1 MSEESIAPDVVA
13 LTRAF
18 CGAAGRVDDEMSF
31 YGPDP
36 VYDVSPMGIGVFQ
49 GRDAIR
55 SFLADWMSSYD
66 GYQEDVE
73 EIVDF
78 GNGIAFA
85 AVRESGRP
93 TGSTTDTRTHST
105 YGFVIVW
112 IDGKIARMT
121 AYPDTGEARAAAER
135 LAEALARRRQGDPVT
150 PTGKFPQSRST

>member
-1 MSEESIAPDVVA
+1 MTEESSTPDVVA

-18 CGAAGRVDDEMSF
+18 CRAGGRVEEEMSF
-31 YGPDP
+31 YGPNP

-49 GRDAIR
+49 GRTAIR
-55 SFLADWMSSYD
+55 RFLEDWMSSYE
-66 GYQEDVE
+66 GYGEDVE

-93 TGSTTDTRTHST
+93 TGSTIDTRTHST
-105 YGFVIVW
+105 YGFVVVW

-121 AYPDTGEARAAAER
+121 AYPDIDEARAAAER
-135 LAEALARRRQGDPVT
+135 LAEERA
-150 PTGKFPQSRST
+150 

>member
-1 MSEESIAPDVVA
+1 MSEESTTPDVVA
-13 LTRAF
+13 LTREF
-18 CGAAGRVDDEMSF
+18 CRAGGRVEEEMSF
-31 YGPDP
+31 YGPNP

-49 GRDAIR
+49 GRTAIR
-55 SFLADWMSSYD
+55 RFLADWMSSYE

-78 GNGIAFA
+78 GKGIAFA

-93 TGSTTDTRTHST
+93 AGSTINTRTHST

-121 AYPDTGEARAAAER
+121 AYPDINEARAAAER
-135 LAEALARRRQGDPVT
+135 LAEGRA
-150 PTGKFPQSRST
+150 

>member
-1 MSEESIAPDVVA
+1 MPDQSTNADVVA

-18 CGAAGRVDDEMSF
+18 CEAGGSVEEEMSF

-49 GRDAIR
+49 GRTAIR
-55 SFLADWMSSYD
+55 RFLADWMSSYD
-66 GYQEDVE
+66 GYREEVE

-78 GNGIAFA
+78 GDGIAFA

-93 TGSTTDTRTHST
+93 AGGSIATQTHST

-112 IDGKIARMT
+112 IDGKIARIT
-121 AYPDTGEARAAAER
+121 AYPDIDEARAAAER
-135 LAEALARRRQGDPVT
+135 LAKERA
-150 PTGKFPQSRST
+150 